1 MIRSLST
8 AAAITLA
15 ICAGSAFAA
24 DLPFRASP
32 PLNYTTPAPASSWAG
47 FYVGLNLG
55 GGWSGNAIN
64 PGSLTPFTDLA
75 APGSLFVLPG
85 STNGGSN
92 AAGVLG
98 GAQVGYNYQF
108 GKSYVIGA
116 EADFQGTSM
125 SSGGNNAATTYV
137 SPLGTGNLLLPL
149 APAGNIGL
157 SLNWIGTVRGR
168 AGYLVT
174 PTLLFYGTGG
184 FAYGGVAGNVSG
196 FSNTATGWT
205 AGGGVEWMFAS
216 HWTAK
221 LEYLYMDLNNSGVN
235 GAVTGYQ
242 LGSRNHPEINIV
254 RAGVNYLF
262 NFGAPAPVV
271 ARY

>member
-1 MIRSLST
+1 MKKSLLT
-8 AAAITLA
+8 VGAITLA

-24 DLPFRASP
+24 DLPFRPSP
-32 PLNYTTPAPASSWAG
+32 PPLGYMTPAPVSSWAG

-55 GGWSGNAIN
+55 GGWSGSALTPN
-64 PGSLTPFTDLA
+64 SLTPFTDLA

-85 STNGGSN
+85 SINGGKF
-92 AAGVLG
+92 AGVLG
-98 GAQVGYNYQF
+98 GAQIGYNYQF

-116 EADFQGTSM
+116 EADFQGTSI
-125 SSGGNNAATTYV
+125 STGGNNAATTYL

-149 APAGNIGL
+149 APAGINARV
-157 SLNWIGTVRGR
+157 NWIGTVRGR
-168 AGYLVT
+168 AGYLLT
-174 PTLLFYGTGG
+174 PTLLLFGTGG

-205 AGGGVEWMFAS
+205 AGGGVEWMFAP

-221 LEYLYMDLNNSGVN
+221 LEYLYMNLNNSGVN
-235 GAVTGYQ
+235 GAFTGYEF
-242 LGSRNHPEINIV
+242 GSRYHPEINVV

-262 NFGAPAPVV
+262 NFGAPAPVL
-271 ARY
+271 AKY